1 MRYHASVSPTSSFPS
16 LLPDFRVVRALPSS
30 ALGERLL
37 IESVIERTP
46 RLAHVLPAS
55 IANRLAPGVDAIAK
69 RRLPHVEPI
78 EQARSDSGKAV
89 LVAPYLGH
97 IGGLITLE
105 SLAASRGGRL
115 TAPEVIYA
123 AEHLLT
129 AFDAAHGQRIYNG
142 LLDPALV
149 LVDRGGRTHIEL
161 FGVARYCERGP
172 VDAEKV
178 TEQELIA
185 ELTSVFE
192 LLFRVLTGLD
202 RRSLGVRPGQA
213 VAGLDPAL
221 DRWLARGLAAAE
233 GQTGFESAEQALA
246 ELRGLRDGRG

>member
-1 MRYHASVSPTSSFPS
+1 
-16 LLPDFRVVRALPSS
+16 
-30 ALGERLL
+30 L
-37 IESVIERTP
+37 IESVTERTP

-55 IANRLAPGVDAIAK
+55 IADRLASGVELLAR

-78 EQARSDSGKAV
+78 EQVRSDSGKAV
-89 LVAPYLGH
+89 LIAPYLGH

-105 SLAASRGGRL
+105 GLAASRGGRL
-115 TAPEVIYA
+115 SAAEITYA

-142 LLDPALV
+142 AIDPALV

-172 VDAEKV
+172 LGAEKV
-178 TEQELIA
+178 TEQELLA
-185 ELTSVFE
+185 ELMSLFE

-202 RRSLGVRPGQA
+202 RRSLGVRPGQV
-213 VAGLDPAL
+213 VAGLDPGL
-221 DRWLARGLAAAE
+221 DAWLAKGLAAVE
-233 GQTGFESAEQALA
+233 GQPGFESAEHALS
-246 ELRGLRDGRG
+246 ELRGLRGGT